1 MSDYPRD
8 LVNKDGKVQEFKRK
22 EDVPP
27 GWFVRDTGEE
37 VNPQKVDPPADLVA
51 PKKKGKAAPVEAAPE
66 PDAE

>member
-8 LVNKDGKVQEFKRK
+8 LKDKDGNLREFKCK

-37 VNPQKVDPPADLVA
+37 VNPAAAPVAEKPA
-51 PKKKGKAAPVEAAPE
+51 KKGKHAPVEPE
-66 PDAE
+66 PAAEEPASE